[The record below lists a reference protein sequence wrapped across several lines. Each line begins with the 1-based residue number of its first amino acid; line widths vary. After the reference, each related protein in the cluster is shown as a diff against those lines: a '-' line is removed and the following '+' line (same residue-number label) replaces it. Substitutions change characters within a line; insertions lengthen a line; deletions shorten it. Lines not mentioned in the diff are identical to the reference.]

1 LKINGGAY
9 LDSLLIYL
17 PVIFIWGIYFL
28 LVGVVFFLKKYHE
41 RKKRR
46 SPYTDKFLRSPG
58 ESLNRQIME
67 IDDEIM
73 IYFVWVLT
81 APIMLYSTYI
91 SMLHFR
97 GLQPSLST
105 IALICILGVGFIIYC
120 FWKLIASLNKR
131 RRYRL
136 GYEGETA
143 VGQELNQLMLDG
155 YRVYHD
161 FPAGKFNIDHIVV
174 GPSGVFAVET
184 KARSKTISANSTPDY
199 MVKYDGK
206 RLQFPNGTDVQAIEQ
221 AKRQAKSLSKWL
233 QSATGER
240 VSVRPV
246 LVLPGWFVERTAS
259 GGIPVINPKKFRSIA
274 KPIDGNILSESMI
287 SRIVH
292 QLEQKCRDVEPKA
305 IEKSLK
311 KT

>member
-1 LKINGGAY
+1 M
-9 LDSLLIYL
+9 DWLLIYL

-46 SPYTDKFLRSPG
+46 SPFTDKFFRSPG

-67 IDDEIM
+67 INDEIT

-81 APIMLYSTYI
+81 APIMLYSAYI

-120 FWKLIASLNKR
+120 FWKLIEFLNTR

-143 VGQELNQLMLDG
+143 VGQELNQLMRDG
-155 YRVYHD
+155 FYVYHD
-161 FPAGKFNIDHIVV
+161 FFVDKFNIDHIVV

-184 KARSKTISANSTPDY
+184 KARSKPTSAGPAPDY
-199 MVKYDGK
+199 KIKYDGK
-206 RLQFPNGTDVQAIEQ
+206 CLQFPNGTDVQAIEQ
-221 AKRQAKSLSKWL
+221 AKRQAKSLTIWL
-233 QSATGER
+233 GNAIGER

-246 LVLPGWFVERTAS
+246 LALPGWFVERTAS
-259 GGIPVINPKKFRSIA
+259 GGIPVINPKNFRSIA
-274 KPIDGNILSESMI
+274 RPIDGNILSESMI

-305 IEKSLK
+305 IKKSLK
-311 KT
+311 KTWGSHPS